1 LATGRIVKG
10 NTIEDLAERMGIRAD
25 ALRYSVE
32 VQNRDA
38 EAGRDTLFLK
48 DSTFIRPIV
57 EGPYYGVVFRSAIL
71 CFTSAG
77 LRIDR
82 DARVLHEDGR
92 PIAGLFAAG
101 ETTSGV
107 LGERYLGSGSSVA
120 HVVTFGRIAGRNAAA
135 EAVAA

>member
-1 LATGRIVKG
+1 
-10 NTIEDLAERMGIRAD
+10 
-25 ALRYSVE
+25 
-32 VQNRDA
+32 
-38 EAGRDTLFLK
+38 
-48 DSTFIRPIV
+48 
-57 EGPYYGVVFRSAIL
+57 
-71 CFTSAG
+71 

-82 DARVLHEDGR
+82 DARVLHETGR

-135 EAVAA
+135 EALPEL